1 MSAVI
6 NSPHARDVA
15 SILHPMTNP
24 GKHEK
29 DGPLILDEGNGVYVK
44 DLEGNEYI
52 EGMAGLW
59 CTSLGFSN
67 ERLIDAAVA
76 QMRKLPTYTPFST
89 ARTCRLSTWR
99 KSCCRWRPC
108 RCRKFGL
115 PTRVPKQTTT

>member
-29 DGPLILDEGNGVYVK
+29 DGPLILDEGKGVYVK

-59 CTSLGFSN
+59 CT
-67 ERLIDAAVA
+67 
-76 QMRKLPTYTPFST
+76 
-89 ARTCRLSTWR
+89 
-99 KSCCRWRPC
+99 
-108 RCRKFGL
+108 
-115 PTRVPKQTTT
+115 